1 MKALEFI
8 ACMAVIYLTLAPFI
22 GLGLFVYKQTKEAI
36 LKAWEEL

>member
-1 MKALEFI
+1 MEKIEFI
-8 ACMAVIYLTLAPFI
+8 ACIVVICLTLASFI